1 MLTREQILEAEDRK
15 VVEVDVPEWGGS
27 VGIIVMSGKDRDSY
41 ESELLNRR
49 DKNGEI
55 SEVKGLRSS
64 LLSKGLVDEEGK
76 ALFDSKTITKLEDKN
91 AAVLDRLFRKAMEVN
106 AIDDGSMEEAEKN

>member
-15 VVEVDVPEWGGS
+15 VVEVNIPEWGGS
-27 VGIIVMSGKDRDSY
+27 VGVIVMSGKDRDSY

-55 SEVKGLRSS
+55 NEVKGLRSS
-64 LLSKGLVDEEGK
+64 LLAKVLVDGEGK
-76 ALFDSKTITKLEDKN
+76 PLFDSKTIAKLEDKN

-106 AIDDGSMEEAEKN
+106 AIDDGSVEESEKN